1 MAEFP
6 PPTFSAFARRPS
18 NLLSVFSIAVWVY
31 VVAHAIATGLMFTAV
46 DSARDFA
53 NDSSL
58 KQAFDDAIRP
68 VNVVSYFAWAA
79 WLTIAVTTFIW
90 TYRVTR
96 EVTNRG
102 VLLKFSPAL
111 CMFSWLLP
119 PALFI
124 FPLIVLRDLV
134 SKTKTMRGDQQEAI
148 RPVITQWWFF
158 FGFVPFVMWLLGTAQ
173 SSTSFSNTVLEL
185 DQDQAQTMS
194 DQIIPSTIAGLSL
207 IAAAIMWRRIVNTLS
222 AQLEI

>member
-102 VLLKFSPAL
+102 VLLRFSPVL

-119 PALFI
+119 PVLFI

-134 SKTKTMRGDQQEAI
+134 TKTKTMRGDEQESI
-148 RPVITQWWFF
+148 RPVMTQWWVLYGLIPLVMAF
-158 FGFVPFVMWLLGTAQ
+158 FGAAL
-173 SSTSFSNTVLEL
+173 TSALPES
-185 DQDQAQTMS
+185 DQDLARS
-194 DQIIPSTIAGLSL
+194 LSEQIVPNTISALSL
-207 IAAAIMWRRIVNTLS
+207 IAAALMWRRIVNTLS
-222 AQLEI
+222 TQLEI

>member
-58 KQAFDDAIRP
+58 RQAFDDAIRP
-68 VNVVSYFAWAA
+68 ANFFSTITSIAEF
-79 WLTIAVTTFIW
+79 TIAVTTFIW
-90 TYRVTR
+90 TYRITR

-119 PALFI
+119 PVLFI

-134 SKTKTMRGDQQEAI
+134 TKTKTMRGDEQESI
-148 RPVITQWWFF
+148 RPVMTQWWVLYGLIPLVMAF
-158 FGFVPFVMWLLGTAQ
+158 FGAAL
-173 SSTSFSNTVLEL
+173 TSALPES
-185 DQDQAQTMS
+185 DQDLARS
-194 DQIIPSTIAGLSL
+194 LSEQIVPNTISALSL
-207 IAAAIMWRRIVNTLS
+207 IAAALMWRRIVNTLS
-222 AQLEI
+222 TQLEI

>member
-1 MAEFP
+1 
-6 PPTFSAFARRPS
+6 
-18 NLLSVFSIAVWVY
+18 VFSIAVWVY

-58 KQAFDDAIRP
+58 RQAFDDAIRP
-68 VNVVSYFAWAA
+68 ANFFSTITSIAEF
-79 WLTIAVTTFIW
+79 TIAVTTFIW
-90 TYRVTR
+90 TYRITR

-119 PALFI
+119 PVLFI

-134 SKTKTMRGDQQEAI
+134 TKTKTIPLVMA
-148 RPVITQWWFF
+148 F
-158 FGFVPFVMWLLGTAQ
+158 FGAAL
-173 SSTSFSNTVLEL
+173 TSALPES
-185 DQDQAQTMS
+185 DQDLARS
-194 DQIIPSTIAGLSL
+194 LSEQIVPNTISALSL
-207 IAAAIMWRRIVNTLS
+207 IAAALMWRRIVNTLS
-222 AQLEI
+222 TQLEI

>member
-6 PPTFSAFARRPS
+6 PPTFSAFARHPS
-18 NLLSVFSIAVWVY
+18 KLLSVFSIAVWVY
-31 VVAHAIATGLMFTAV
+31 VIAHAIATGLMFTAV

-58 KQAFDDAIRP
+58 KQAFDDAVQP
-68 VNVVSYFAWAA
+68 VNFFSTITSIAEFA
-79 WLTIAVTTFIW
+79 IAVTTFIW

-102 VLLKFSPAL
+102 VLLRFSPVL

-119 PALFI
+119 PVLFI

-134 SKTKTMRGDQQEAI
+134 TKTKTMRGDEQESI
-148 RPVITQWWFF
+148 RPVMTQWWVLYGLIPLVMAF
-158 FGFVPFVMWLLGTAQ
+158 FGAAL
-173 SSTSFSNTVLEL
+173 TSALPES
-185 DQDQAQTMS
+185 DQDLARS
-194 DQIIPSTIAGLSL
+194 LSEHIVPNTISALSL
-207 IAAAIMWRRIVNTLS
+207 IAAALMWRRIVNTLS
-222 AQLEI
+222 TQLDI

>member
-6 PPTFSAFARRPS
+6 PPSFSAFVRPPS
-18 NLLSVFSIAVWVY
+18 KLLSVFSIAVWVY
-31 VVAHAIATGLMFTAV
+31 VVANGIATGLTFTAV
-46 DSARDFA
+46 ESARDFA
-53 NDSSL
+53 NDPSL
-58 KQAFDDAIRP
+58 KQAFEDAIRP
-68 VNVVSYFAWAA
+68 VNFFSTITSIAEF
-79 WLTIAVTTFIW
+79 TIAVTTFIW

-119 PALFI
+119 PVLFI

-134 SKTKTMRGDQQEAI
+134 TKTKIMRGDEQESI
-148 RPVITQWWFF
+148 RPVITLWWVLYGLVPLVMAF
-158 FGFVPFVMWLLGTAQ
+158 FGAALTSAIPESEQDLARALSDRIVP
-173 SSTSFSNTVLEL
+173 NTI
-185 DQDQAQTMS
+185 S
-194 DQIIPSTIAGLSL
+194 GLSL
-207 IAAAIMWRRIVNTLS
+207 IAAAIMWRRIINTLS

>member
-1 MAEFP
+1 M
-6 PPTFSAFARRPS
+6 
-18 NLLSVFSIAVWVY
+18 FSIAVWVY
-31 VVAHAIATGLMFTAV
+31 VIADAIATGLMFTAV

-58 KQAFDDAIRP
+58 KQAFDDAVRP
-68 VNVVSYFAWAA
+68 ANFFSTITSIAEF
-79 WLTIAVTTFIW
+79 TIAVTTFIW

-102 VLLKFSPAL
+102 VLLRFSPVL

-119 PALFI
+119 PVLFI

-134 SKTKTMRGDQQEAI
+134 TKTKTMRGDEQEAI

-158 FGFVPFVMWLLGTAQ
+158 FGLVPFVMWLLGTAQ
-173 SSTSFSNTVLEL
+173 SSTSFSNAVLEL
-185 DQDQAQTMS
+185 DQDQARTMS

-207 IAAAIMWRRIVNTLS
+207 IAAALMWRRIVNTLS
-222 AQLEI
+222 TQLDI

>member
-31 VVAHAIATGLMFTAV
+31 VIAHAIATGLMFTAV

-58 KQAFDDAIRP
+58 KQAFDDAMRP
-68 VNVVSYFAWAA
+68 VNIVSSFAWAA
-79 WLTIAVTTFIW
+79 WLIIAVTTFIW
-90 TYRVTR
+90 THRVTR

-102 VLLKFSPAL
+102 VLLRFSPVL

-134 SKTKTMRGDQQEAI
+134 TKTKTMRGDEQESI
-148 RPVITQWWFF
+148 RPVMTQWWVLYGLIPLVMAF
-158 FGFVPFVMWLLGTAQ
+158 FGAAL
-173 SSTSFSNTVLEL
+173 TSALPES
-185 DQDQAQTMS
+185 DQDLARSLS
-194 DQIIPSTIAGLSL
+194 DQIVPNTISALSL

-222 AQLEI
+222 TQLDI

>member
-1 MAEFP
+1 MSEFP
-6 PPTFSAFARRPS
+6 SPSFSAFARRPS
-18 NLLSVFSIAVWVY
+18 KLLSIFSGAVWVY
-31 VVAHAIATGLMFTAV
+31 VVAHGIATILMFTAV

-58 KQAFDDAIRP
+58 RQAFEDAVQP
-68 VNVVSYFAWAA
+68 VNLFSTITSFAEF
-79 WLTIAVTTFIW
+79 TIALTTFIW

-102 VLLKFSPAL
+102 VLLRFSPAL

-119 PALFI
+119 PVLFI

-134 SKTKTMRGDQQEAI
+134 SKTKTMRGDEQESI
-148 RPVITQWWFF
+148 RPIITLWWVLYGVIPLVMAF
-158 FGFVPFVMWLLGTAQ
+158 FGAAL
-173 SSTSFSNTVLEL
+173 TSALPES
-185 DQDQAQTMS
+185 DQDLARS
-194 DQIIPSTIAGLSL
+194 LSEQIVPNTISALSL